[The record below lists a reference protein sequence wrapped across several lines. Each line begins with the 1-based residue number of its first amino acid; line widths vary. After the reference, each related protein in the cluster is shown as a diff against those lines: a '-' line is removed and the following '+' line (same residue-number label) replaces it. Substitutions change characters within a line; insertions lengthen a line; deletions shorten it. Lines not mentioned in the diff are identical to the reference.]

1 MEKGVFSGTWVLVL
15 RCLEIRDNLSL
26 GGASLTACAQRLQRR
41 RERCGA
47 NEARMDDGVEME
59 GRIGKLECT
68 CRRFGSMG
76 MEMGEQWNVKR
87 GEAK

>member
-1 MEKGVFSGTWVLVL
+1 MVVF

-68 CRRFGSMG
+68 CRRFGVRVDG
-76 MEMGEQWNVKR
+76 DGDGGAVECEARR